1 MRQWLTNGLMRMS
14 GGAKNFHL
22 RAITQDVWGT
32 EVPSEVRG
40 KASVGGYPADESVCR
55 YLV

>member
-1 MRQWLTNGLMRMS
+1 MS

-40 KASVGGYPADESVCR
+40 KASVGVPQQLNQFADIGYR
-55 YLV
+55 F